1 MFRRPAAIAAILILA
16 VPAPLAMTVTGG
28 VAGAATADPSL
39 ASYDGRTIE
48 LDDGSWDGAA
58 ACVTDGRSTRCFDT
72 EADATAWMA
81 TNSAGPAASAHSA
94 PTAAVSMPG
103 PMVLTCSSSLRLFQH
118 GMFGGRVLY
127 LASRG
132 LWFNLS
138 PYGFNNMT
146 SSFVVGAC
154 TVYLADG
161 TNGSGSWYPGGYP
174 NQVVGVLAS
183 GWNDRITSVYVV

>member
-1 MFRRPAAIAAILILA
+1 MFRRSAAIAALLVLA
-16 VPAPLAMTVTGG
+16 VPTPVAMSVN
-28 VAGAATADPSL
+28 GAAARADNADPSRAL
-39 ASYDGRTIE
+39 YDGRVID

-58 ACVTDGRSTRCFDT
+58 ACVSNGTSTRCFDT
-72 EADATAWMA
+72 EAAAEAWMA
-81 TNSAGPAASAHSA
+81 ANASGPASSAQSA
-94 PTAAVSMPG
+94 PAAAGMPG

-127 LASRG
+127 LSSRG

-174 NQVVGVLAS
+174 NQVVGVMAS